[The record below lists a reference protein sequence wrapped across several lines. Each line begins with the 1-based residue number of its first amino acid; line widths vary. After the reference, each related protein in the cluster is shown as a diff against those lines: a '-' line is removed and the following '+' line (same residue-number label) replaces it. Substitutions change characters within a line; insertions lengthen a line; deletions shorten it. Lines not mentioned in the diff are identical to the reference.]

1 MRRSPTTPRKPV
13 LRVRDVVAA
22 LESLAPTTLAEAWD
36 NVGLLA
42 GDPAAPV
49 RRVLLTVDYTAEV
62 AAEAVRGGH
71 ELVVCYHP
79 PIFEGVTRVTAPGP
93 LFDALHRGIALYAL
107 HTALDVAA
115 GGTNDVLARAVGM
128 RDARPLVPR
137 PGSGEVGLGR
147 VGDVTPTP
155 RPRLLE
161 RIRRELGVRHL
172 LVAGPTRGRVRR
184 VAVCAG
190 SCGDALDAVLASG
203 AELYLTG
210 ELKHHEAL
218 RAAAAGVTVVCTLHS
233 NSERPTLPVLA
244 DALRALV
251 PGLRVNVSR
260 ADRDPF
266 GVMG

>member
-1 MRRSPTTPRKPV
+1 MRRSVTSRRQPS
-13 LRVRDVVAA
+13 LRVSDVAAA
-22 LESLAPTTLAEAWD
+22 LEGLAPTSLAEAWD

-49 RRVLLTVDYTAEV
+49 RRALVTVDYTAEV
-62 AAEAVRGGH
+62 AAEALRLGC

-79 PIFEGVTRVTAPGP
+79 PIFEGLEQVTAPG
-93 LFDALHRGIALYAL
+93 LVYEAVRHGIALYAM

-128 RDARPLVPR
+128 REPRPLAPR
-137 PGSGEVGLGR
+137 AGAADLGLGR
-147 VGDVTPTP
+147 VGDVTPTT

-161 RIRRELGVRHL
+161 RIKTALGLRHL
-172 LVAGPTRGRVRR
+172 LVAGPGRGRVQR

-190 SCGDALDAVLASG
+190 ACGDALDAVLASG
-203 AELYLTG
+203 AQLYLTG
-210 ELKHHEAL
+210 ELRHHDAL

-233 NSERPTLPVLA
+233 NSERPTLPVVA
-244 DALRALV
+244 DALRSLL
-251 PGLRVNVSR
+251 PGLRVSLSR

-266 GVMG
+266 AVVG